1 MSLKW
6 RKLRKRYVNITR
18 HINMTYLWVQDMWQE
33 SDDTELFAV
42 TLFLE
47 CLLVG
52 ELDHFRGRK
61 VDHVALLSPRYD
73 VAGRPS
79 TVVVFG
85 WTLLAG
91 LEILDGGVPLD
102 AVTLGKGLVNSRVNS
117 TWEKRG
123 KSIFCLASWN
133 KMLYHKQ
140 AFLHFRFEKTQ
151 SP

>member
-1 MSLKW
+1 
-6 RKLRKRYVNITR
+6 
-18 HINMTYLWVQDMWQE
+18 MWQE

-61 VDHVALLSPRYD
+61 VDHVALLSPRHD

-85 WTLLAG
+85 
-91 LEILDGGVPLD
+91 
-102 AVTLGKGLVNSRVNS
+102 
-117 TWEKRG
+117 
-123 KSIFCLASWN
+123 
-133 KMLYHKQ
+133 
-140 AFLHFRFEKTQ
+140 
-151 SP
+151 

>member
-1 MSLKW
+1 
-6 RKLRKRYVNITR
+6 
-18 HINMTYLWVQDMWQE
+18 MWQE

-52 ELDHFRGRK
+52 ELDNFRGRK
-61 VDHVALLSPRYD
+61 VDHVALLSPRHD

-85 WTLLAG
+85 GTLLAG
-91 LEILDGGVPLD
+91 LEILDGGVTLD

-117 TWEKRG
+117 T
-123 KSIFCLASWN
+123 
-133 KMLYHKQ
+133 
-140 AFLHFRFEKTQ
+140 
-151 SP
+151 